1 MRIVDHQT
9 KSHLITL
16 FDSRNIHFICVEI
29 DDIPSYAKELIE
41 SIKNTSWIDKLDVIG
56 KLSYTETT
64 LETIDKLISI
74 FSCSEDPI
82 SADFGEYL
90 ISMTAGSSLEELLSH
105 EILPLS
111 ELWKEKKSG
120 NPGFDFHTITPQ
132 KHISFGEAK
141 YSAIRN
147 TYKAAIEQIVSF
159 INQKK
164 GNRDLPH
171 LRIIADKEA
180 VDNYMNGYKCY
191 CAAFSLKNVQSFDA
205 IIKSITSLV
214 EFEKIIHDGNEVF
227 VIGIKI
233 CQP

>member
-1 MRIVDHQT
+1 MRIVHHY
-9 KSHLITL
+9 KKKHLITL

-29 DDIPSYAKELIE
+29 DDIPNYAKELIE
-41 SIKNTSWIDKLDVIG
+41 SIKNTSWIDKLDDIG
-56 KLSYTETT
+56 KISYTETAH
-64 LETIDKLISI
+64 ETINKLISI

-90 ISMTAGSSLEELLSH
+90 ISMTAGSSLEKLLSH

-141 YSAIRN
+141 YSARRN
-147 TYKAAIEQIVSF
+147 TYNAAIEQITSF

-164 GNRDLPH
+164 EGRDLVH
-171 LRIIADKEA
+171 LEKIANTEA
-180 VDNYMNGYKCY
+180 IHNYTKGYKCY
-191 CAAFSLKNVQSFDA
+191 CAAFSLKNVKFFHK
-205 IIKSITSLV
+205 II
-214 EFEKIIHDGNEVF
+214 EKIRSLDEFGRIMDDGNEVF

-233 CQP
+233 C